1 MRTLPNYKIC
11 SVKIPLELLDRL
23 CTEAKAQE
31 RSLAGEVTFRLRRSF
46 DIAEAELP
54 VTNDSSP

>member
-23 CTEAKAQE
+23 YTEAKVQE
-31 RSLAGEVTFRLRRSF
+31 RSVAGEICFRLRRSF
-46 DIAEAELP
+46 NEADP
-54 VTNDSSP
+54 VSESSSP